1 MTGDTSTLSDP
12 KAMRALAHPARLAI
26 LNRLGVE
33 GSATATE
40 VAEIAGI
47 TPSAASYHLRML
59 AKYGFV
65 EDAPPRG
72 DGRERVWRAVDRR
85 LAVGI
90 QPEDQPEVRTA
101 KRHLIAALRRSAHE
115 EAERALQEVEKETQ
129 EWRDA
134 VRFARHRIR
143 VNARELACLNQEI
156 EKLIEPYLVRNRD
169 AETAPEGARVSEVQL
184 NLFPVPRRPRP
195 GLPTEDHGF
204 PRGGG
209 NGRLGDVPVGSE
221 GAAASSEGASA
232 SSGDVPSPS
241 EGVPSPSEGVP
252 SPSEGASAPSAGDE

>member
-26 LNRLGVE
+26 LHQLGVE

-72 DGRERVWRAVDRR
+72 DGRERVWRAADRR

-90 QPEDQPEVRTA
+90 EPEDRPEVRTA
-101 KRHLIAALRRSAHE
+101 KRHLIAVIRRSAQE
-115 EAERALQEVEKETQ
+115 EAERALQEVEKETP

-134 VRFARHRIR
+134 VRFVRYRIR
-143 VNARELACLNQEI
+143 VDAHEMARLNEEI
-156 EKLIEPYLVRNRD
+156 EKLIEPYVVRHRGV
-169 AETAPEGARVSEVQL
+169 ETAPEGARVAEVQV
-184 NLFPVPRRPRP
+184 NLFPVSPRPRP
-195 GLPTEDHGF
+195 GLPTEDHGL
-204 PRGGG
+204 PRGRG
-209 NGRLGDVPVGSE
+209 NGRPGDAPAPAE
-221 GAAASSEGASA
+221 GDA
-232 SSGDVPSPS
+232 
-241 EGVPSPSEGVP
+241 
-252 SPSEGASAPSAGDE
+252 